1 MKLTVK
7 IGRKWHYFNLRGL
20 KFGFLTGFG
29 QKSYPEK
36 AEEPE

>member
-1 MKLTVK
+1 MKLTAK

-20 KFGFLTGFG
+20 KFGFLSEIG

-36 AEEPE
+36 AEGRE